1 MWKTNDVE
9 DALYTFG
16 AGVAVAVSSRT
27 QLKFEVVDVFKNKPP
42 TPDVQK
48 NDVATVVAIVFKS

>member
-1 MWKTNDVE
+1 
-9 DALYTFG
+9 L
-16 AGVAVAVSSRT
+16 SSRT